1 MSVQTEIDRIITA
14 VGDAYD
20 AIGAKGGTVPADETV
35 ANLGEAI
42 RSIPKGAA
50 EPVLQEKSV
59 TPSTAA
65 QEVTPDSGYDGL
77 SKVSV
82 GAMPTATQAT
92 PIITVSSSGLIT
104 ASATQGAGYVAAG
117 TKSATEQMTTQAAK
131 TITPSTAGQTA
142 VPAGRYTTGAVTVKG
157 DANLVAGN
165 IKSGTT
171 IFGVTGTYEGSGGGS
186 IGEVFRGEVI
196 PTKETT
202 YEELFVTLPNGEQM
216 SISDLWWSSSLDN
229 IWNKIILKG
238 TSVSFSIINTTD
250 SYNSTSKQIKEINI
264 NFYLNQGNKTR
275 RTWRRCLNDSSYSS
289 MTNTLCFKT
298 GSKYVYY
305 WI

>member
-1 MSVQTEIDRIITA
+1 MSVQSEIDRIA
-14 VGDAYD
+14 
-20 AIGAKGGTVPADETV
+20 GAKSDISMAIMNKGVTVPSGTKLDGMAALIGSIESGG
-35 ANLGEAI
+35 ANL
-42 RSIPKGAA
+42 
-50 EPVLQEKSV
+50 QTKSV
-59 TPSTAA
+59 TYTENGTATI
-65 QEVTPDSGYDGL
+65 TPDEGYDGL
-77 SKVSV
+77 SSV
-82 GAMPTATQAT
+82 D
-92 PIITVSSSGLIT
+92 
-104 ASATQGAGYVAAG
+104 
-117 TKSATEQMTTQAAK
+117 
-131 TITPSTAGQTA
+131 
-142 VPAGRYTTGAVTVKG
+142 VTV
-157 DANLVAGN
+157 NV
-165 IKSGTT
+165 
-171 IFGVTGTYEGSGGGS
+171 SGGGS

-216 SISDLWWSSSLDN
+216 SISDLWWSASLDN

-264 NFYLNQGNKTR
+264 NFYLYQGNKTR